1 MKRRQFICSAVVAS
15 ILPTLA
21 VAQGTTVVVQKDPEC
36 PCCEA
41 WAEAFEDAG
50 YQVQVQSVEN
60 IDAVKEKLAIPA
72 DVWGCHTATVDG
84 YYLEGHVPLAAAERL
99 LKERPLIAG
108 LAVAGMPR
116 GSLGMGSDRAASY
129 DVMAVPTN
137 GSKPYVYFEVRP
149 S

>member
-84 YYLEGHVPLAAAERL
+84 YYLEG
-99 LKERPLIAG
+99 
-108 LAVAGMPR
+108 
-116 GSLGMGSDRAASY
+116 LGMGSDRAASY